1 MLITS
6 GSYRVNS
13 LKNSYVAFVEGIH
26 ALKFVSTSGKVWAWH
41 VGPEKQSSCSVFT
54 LQASDSVSGQTVVDP
69 KGYLTD
75 LQSLTPSS
83 GGDIGWVIVLFLF
96 GHLMLFSMQKN
107 EGSIK
112 HTDSMNI
119 SLIWGCCAFTVTSRK
134 RDFCWSLWSPP
145 THNMDQVCNMF
156 LKMKKDVQHFSHA
169 ILGKHLFPLLD
180 FCLWL
185 HYSFFCSIKKFIM
198 FRIAVYFL
206 ILISSCATLKSR
218 LIFKIHLFS

>member
-26 ALKFVSTSGKVWAWH
+26 VLKFVSSLGKVWAQH

-96 GHLMLFSMQKN
+96 WSSDVVQYAK
-107 EGSIK
+107 E
-112 HTDSMNI
+112 
-119 SLIWGCCAFTVTSRK
+119 WGQYYAYRFHEYFFDMGLLC
-134 RDFCWSLWSPP
+134 
-145 THNMDQVCNMF
+145 F
-156 LKMKKDVQHFSHA
+156 LSD
-169 ILGKHLFPLLD
+169 
-180 FCLWL
+180 
-185 HYSFFCSIKKFIM
+185 IKKA
-198 FRIAVYFL
+198 RL
-206 ILISSCATLKSR
+206 LLKSVITTNPQHGPG
-218 LIFKIHLFS
+218 L